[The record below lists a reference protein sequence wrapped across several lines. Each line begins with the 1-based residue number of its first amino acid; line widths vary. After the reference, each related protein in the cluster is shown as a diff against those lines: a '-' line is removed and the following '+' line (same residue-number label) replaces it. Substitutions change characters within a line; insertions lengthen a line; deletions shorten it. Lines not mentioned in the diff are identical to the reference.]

1 MLRRIWTLFAARNR
15 EFYRDKSTLGW
26 NVFFP
31 LFIIVGFSVLFS
43 NDTQNLYKVG
53 IVRNGEVT
61 TQRVASQLKNF
72 KEIKYLEF
80 IEFKDRENALY
91 KLNHH
96 RIDLLVDPTT
106 AEYWV
111 SNTSPKGYVVEK
123 ILEAASVQGKTTPF
137 KKQSVTGREVT
148 YIEWLFPGILG
159 MNIMF
164 SSLFGVGYVVVR
176 YRKNGVLK
184 RMSVTPVRPHE
195 FMTAQI
201 LSRIFVL
208 LSTTAIVYTGT
219 VLIFG
224 FENHGSYLTLLLVFA
239 LGGFTMTSL
248 GLLVASRI
256 ASEELAEGFLN
267 IITWPMM
274 FLSEVWFSL
283 EGARPWV
290 KSVSGVLPL
299 THLVDCARKVIN
311 DGAGIYDLRY
321 QLLSLAVMSLVFLT
335 IGSLLFKWQRG

>member
-1 MLRRIWTLFAARNR
+1 MLRRIWTLFSARNR

-53 IVRNGEVT
+53 VVGNGEVT
-61 TQRVASQLKNF
+61 TQGVASQLRNF
-72 KEIKYLEF
+72 REMQYLEF
-80 IEFKDRENALY
+80 IEFKDREDALY

-111 SNTSPKGYVVEK
+111 SKTSPKGYVVEK
-123 ILEAASVQGKTTPF
+123 ILEAASVQDKTTPF

-224 FENHGSYLTLLLVFA
+224 FENHGSYLTLLLVFT

-267 IITWPMM
+267 ILTWPMM

-299 THLVDCARKVIN
+299 THLVDCARRVLN

-321 QLLSLAVMSLVFLT
+321 QLISLAVMSVVFIT
-335 IGSLLFKWQRG
+335 TGSLLFKWQRG